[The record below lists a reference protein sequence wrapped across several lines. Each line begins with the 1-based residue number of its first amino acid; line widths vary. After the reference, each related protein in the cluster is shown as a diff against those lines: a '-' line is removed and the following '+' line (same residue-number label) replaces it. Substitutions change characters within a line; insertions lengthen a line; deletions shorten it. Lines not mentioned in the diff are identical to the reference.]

1 MGAVLAPNEMV
12 ATLAAAGGFN
22 HGHTYFANPLS
33 CAVAY
38 AVVTEMLERDLIT
51 NAARM
56 GARLHERLGEIQTRS
71 TIIGDV
77 RGKGLLMAM
86 EIVADKATKAMLPLP
101 LMAPYRLADVA
112 MERGLLVYAR
122 RTSKG
127 MFGDWLMIAPP
138 LITTEAE
145 IDEIADLLAKSV
157 SAYEAELS
165 QGRVLA

>member
-1 MGAVLAPNEMV
+1 
-12 ATLAAAGGFN
+12 
-22 HGHTYFANPLS
+22 
-33 CAVAY
+33 
-38 AVVTEMLERDLIT
+38 
-51 NAARM
+51 
-56 GARLHERLGEIQTRS
+56 
-71 TIIGDV
+71 
-77 RGKGLLMAM
+77 MAM

-101 LMAPYRLADVA
+101 LMAPYRLAEVA
-112 MERGLLVYAR
+112 MERGLLIYAW

-165 QGRVLA
+165 RARVTGVTRHAAVLPHRRCCPGKREPRGLALAHGPGRSRPAIVAATRPLRIRQAAASAR